1 MPDINELLICVAST
15 MLLNVL
21 RVTMTPVIG
30 HPGRY
35 DKSWTSMILPSTLGH
50 QPSTILNMIH
60 RFFPPSHMKNSWVP
74 VKQTM
79 YKNLYVIL

>member
-1 MPDINELLICVAST
+1 MPDSNELLICVART

-35 DKSWTSMILPSTLGH
+35 DKSWTSMILPSTLWS
-50 QPSTILNMIH
+50 STFNDTQYD
-60 RFFPPSHMKNSWVP
+60 S
-74 VKQTM
+74 
-79 YKNLYVIL
+79 